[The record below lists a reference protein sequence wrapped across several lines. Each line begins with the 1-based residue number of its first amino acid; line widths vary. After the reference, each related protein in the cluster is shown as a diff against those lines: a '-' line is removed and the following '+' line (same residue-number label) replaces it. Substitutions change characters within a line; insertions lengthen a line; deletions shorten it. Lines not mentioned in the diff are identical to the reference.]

1 MFSIDGFLQVI
12 LNLVPLIHG
21 DGRVDIAIAIV
32 EVDKLVVGRKGAS
45 RIMQDGTW
53 LIDRLRPIAAHK
65 HLIRIKPAVDRKGCE
80 HLRRVL
86 IEHNSLLAVAV
97 VT

>member
-1 MFSIDGFLQVI
+1 MPSIDGFLQVV

-45 RIMQDGTW
+45 RIM
-53 LIDRLRPIAAHK
+53 
-65 HLIRIKPAVDRKGCE
+65 
-80 HLRRVL
+80 
-86 IEHNSLLAVAV
+86 
-97 VT
+97 